1 MRIAHGFKGKEL
13 KSMNIQNIIFANCLK
28 SEVTRTVKTMLDNKE
43 KHRAVDSIDTF
54 IVSLDDS
61 YDGRLFH
68 VFSGEG
74 LGFKDIDKV
83 FLFFK

>member
-1 MRIAHGFKGKEL
+1 M
-13 KSMNIQNIIFANCLK
+13 
-28 SEVTRTVKTMLDNKE
+28 
-43 KHRAVDSIDTF
+43 DTF

-61 YDGRLFH
+61 YGGRLFH

>member
-1 MRIAHGFKGKEL
+1 
-13 KSMNIQNIIFANCLK
+13 MNIQSIKFANSFK
-28 SEVTRTVKTMLDNKE
+28 AEIKHTVKVMLDNKE

-61 YDGRLFH
+61 YNDNLLH